1 MGDLLNELANPV
13 WWLSV
18 VVAGILVNLASS
30 YLKSRLDKSVS
41 ATAGWWRRRS
51 ERRRK
56 LWQDYVKHLAASVE
70 ARIQARHMEIRLRLQ
85 AIMSFLFA
93 VAFSVIGIVAP
104 LLQQP
109 SSRYV
114 SIGALFLSALLAFIA
129 YLCIRDAVKRGQAVH
144 AAMAEI

>member
-1 MGDLLNELANPV
+1 MGDLAHELTNPT

-41 ATAGWWRRRS
+41 ATSGWWRRRS
-51 ERRRK
+51 ERRQK
-56 LWQDYVKHLAASVE
+56 LWAEYVAHLAANVE
-70 ARIQARHMEIRLRLQ
+70 ARTQARHLEIRLRLQ

-93 VAFSVIGIVAP
+93 IAFAFIGIVAP

-109 SSRYV
+109 SSHYV
-114 SIGALFLSALLAFIA
+114 SGGALVFSALLTFIA
-129 YLCIRDAVKRGQAVH
+129 YLCIRDAVKKGQAVH
-144 AAMAEI
+144 AATAEI